1 MSDRYRLIVGIK
13 GQFKSRCPTAS
24 YLRKKSGFPGPS
36 TTIAKLSD
44 DVLLEV
50 FYWCRLVNITYDAD
64 KDWNRERWW
73 YKLTQ
78 VCHLW
83 RRIVLAS
90 PNRLNLHLVCTYGI
104 PVETML
110 LHSPPFP
117 LIIYYPRKL
126 MEMAAEDKKGV
137 IFALEQRDRVR
148 RVHLELLA
156 TCLCDLIKV
165 MDDDYPMLQTLV
177 IRSQTDI
184 RTCNVTVMLPE
195 KLRAPLLNR
204 LGLSNIVFPIKSVLL
219 TSADGIVVLVIE
231 NYPAV
236 PYFHPEYLVAKLS
249 AMAHLEVLSIHFH
262 SAITNR
268 EVERNLLHARVTHI
282 TLPNLRLLAFCGG
295 SAYLEGILA
304 RLDAPSLETLNVE
317 FFNQLT
323 FHLPSLLH
331 FSQEMMS
338 HLKLDNTE
346 VHFENDFVTLIIDPR
361 NDHRQGQNPFHV
373 QVRCKSL
380 DWQASC
386 IAQICS
392 TLAPLLVR
400 TESLQ
405 LGFHW
410 GGRATS
416 WQADVDPA
424 QWYGLLATFRGVKT
438 LHFAGWFV
446 ADLFRL
452 LQLPNGGLPEELL
465 PSLQEVVPSG
475 WGHPNYAFSSF
486 INARLIAGFPI
497 RLVQNR

>member
-1 MSDRYRLIVGIK
+1 
-13 GQFKSRCPTAS
+13 
-24 YLRKKSGFPGPS
+24 
-36 TTIAKLSD
+36 
-44 DVLLEV
+44 
-50 FYWCRLVNITYDAD
+50 
-64 KDWNRERWW
+64 
-73 YKLTQ
+73 
-78 VCHLW
+78 
-83 RRIVLAS
+83 
-90 PNRLNLHLVCTYGI
+90 
-104 PVETML
+104 
-110 LHSPPFP
+110 
-117 LIIYYPRKL
+117 
-126 MEMAAEDKKGV
+126 MAAEDKEGV

-184 RTCNVTVMLPE
+184 RARTAPVILPE
-195 KLRAPLLNR
+195 KLTAPLLNR
-204 LGLSNIVFPIKSVLL
+204 LGLSNIVLPIKSALL
-219 TSADGIVVLVIE
+219 TSANGIVVLVIE
-231 NYPAV
+231 NYPAFS
-236 PYFHPEYLVAKLS
+236 YFHPEYLVAQLS
-249 AMAHLEVLSIHFH
+249 AMAHLEVLSIHFR

-268 EVERNLLHARVTHI
+268 EVERDLLRARVTHI
-282 TLPNLRLLAFCGG
+282 TLPSLRLLAFCGG

-304 RLDAPSLETLNVE
+304 RLNAPYLETLNVE

-323 FHLPSLLH
+323 FHLPSLLQ
-331 FSQEMMS
+331 FSQAMIT
-338 HLKLDNTE
+338 HLKLDTTE

-361 NDHRQGQNPFHV
+361 NHRQGRNPFHV
-373 QVRCKSL
+373 QVCCKSL
-380 DWQASC
+380 DWQAFC
-386 IAQICS
+386 IAQICN

-410 GGRATS
+410 DGPATS
-416 WQADVDPA
+416 WQADIDPI

-452 LQLPNGGLPEELL
+452 LQLPNGGLPGELL

-486 INARLIAGFPI
+486 INARLAAGLPT
-497 RLVQNR
+497 RLVQNQ